1 MVASILRVVRIKN
14 LLIVVV
20 TQYLIRFFIVQPL
33 LLQKGMNLQ
42 LSEIHFLFLVLSTVF
57 ITAAGYV
64 INDYF
69 DTKTDLINRPETVV
83 VGRTI
88 PRRTAIILHW
98 ILNVLGVMFGV
109 IVSFGISKPFLSLVF
124 LFIPGMLWFYST
136 TYKRQFLIGNIIV
149 SALTALVPLMVL
161 LFELPKLYEAYWQI
175 LIFTPSTFNN
185 VVYWVGGY
193 AIFAFLLTLF
203 REIVKDVE
211 DFEGDIEFGR
221 NTLPVVMGVKNT
233 KMVTAGIIL
242 FTIVL
247 LTYLFGAK
255 LNFLPSGEFD
265 YISLL
270 YLLFALVI
278 PMFFLLAKILLAD
291 TKKEYHT
298 VSTLSKLV
306 MLSGILYSVVFRF
319 LVA

>member
-64 INDYF
+64 INEYF

-175 LIFTPSTFNN
+175 LIFTPSTYNN

-221 NTLPVVMGVKNT
+221 NTLPVGMGVKNT

>member
-42 LSEIHFLFLVLSTVF
+42 LSEMHFLFLVLSTVF

-149 SALTALVPLMVL
+149 SVLTALVPLMVL

>member
-42 LSEIHFLFLVLSTVF
+42 LSEMHFLFLVLSTVF